1 MSSSPIPWKHI
12 RNVLVL
18 FAPLWCGVTLV
29 FGTLGAGYALLKPD
43 LYSAS
48 QPLVVRDE
56 ASSSVTRLGRFPSQT
71 ELKAAQKTIQE
82 MTHNR
87 EVVAAAL
94 REIGPP
100 SGRPDPDYP
109 STEVVDSIAGSRV
122 NLLAP
127 NGAEFG
133 NTEVV
138 YLQVKAKTQERA
150 GEFCRAMLDNLTLQ
164 LRRVRQVRADSM
176 IEELKHTSK
185 VARKNLDEASQ
196 RMNEIE
202 ITFGTDLGELRN
214 LNDAI
219 SGDGANRRALEAIT
233 DELNQAELALE
244 KRESLYELLV
254 AGSEDPQQL
263 LINGGDLL
271 ADQPSLLRLKEG
283 LIDAQIKSSQQSGV
297 YTDANPKQR
306 VALAAEKEIQARMQ
320 VETAAVIRAME
331 PMLKLER
338 EQVAQ
343 LHFRKAELSKRL
355 SQLAKARTDYAKI
368 DAEVRQRTEQLA
380 EAERA
385 LAEATAIRSAALSTN
400 LVEDLG
406 PPQVT
411 DHPIGPSGSFLAL
424 GATMA
429 GLICGLGAVFLIA
442 PGPTDNRGGRRWSDH
457 LQANQ
462 PTGRPA
468 PTIATSAPVP
478 VQPSGNRPT
487 QPPANPPASATAKRP
502 PTAAAKPAANV
513 AAKRP
518 ANPPN
523 QAPANSSVNQP
534 AQQPVQAN
542 VQRPAQQ
549 STKSLVR
556 PSSQASAKQPAKNPV
571 QGSGQAPATP
581 TNSSAKPAAGAPAKQ
596 PLRRPPASE

>member
-18 FAPLWCGVTLV
+18 FAPLWCGVTLL
-29 FGTLGAGYALLKPD
+29 FAALGVGYALFKGD

-56 ASSSVTRLGRFPSQT
+56 ASSSVARLGRFPSQT

-82 MTHNR
+82 MAHNR

-94 REIGPP
+94 RQIGPP

-109 STEVVDSIAGSRV
+109 STKVVDSIASSHV

-138 YLQVKAKTQERA
+138 YLQVKAKTQQRA
-150 GEFCRAMLDNLTLQ
+150 NEFCRAMLDNLTEQ

-176 IEELKHTSK
+176 IEELSHTRE
-185 VARKNLDEASQ
+185 VARKNLDEASS
-196 RMNEIE
+196 RMNQIEIE
-202 ITFGTDLGELRN
+202 FGTDLGELRN

-219 SGDGANRRALEAIT
+219 SGDGANRRALESIT
-233 DELNQAELALE
+233 DELNEAELALD

-271 ADQPSLLRLKEG
+271 AEQPSLLRLKEG
-283 LIDAQIKSSQQSGV
+283 LIDAQIASSRQSGV

-306 VALAAEKEIQARMQ
+306 VALAAEKEISTRMQ
-320 VETAAVIRAME
+320 IETAAVIRAMQ
-331 PMLKLER
+331 PILKLER
-338 EQVAQ
+338 AQVAN
-343 LHFRKAELSKRL
+343 LHVRKEELNRRL
-355 SQLAKARTDYAKI
+355 NHLANARTNYAKI

-385 LAEATAIRSAALSTN
+385 LADATAIRSAALSTN

-411 DHPIGPSGSFLAL
+411 DHPIGPSGSLLAFGSTL
-424 GATMA
+424 A
-429 GLICGLGAVFLIA
+429 GLICGLGSVFLIA
-442 PGPTDNRGGRRWSDH
+442 PGPTEARAGRRWADQ
-457 LQANQ
+457 L
-462 PTGRPA
+462 RE
-468 PTIATSAPVP
+468 TSNEEFKRSHS
-478 VQPSGNRPT
+478 SGNSSDAKTSEVIGYAIRGTASQLFDEPARP
-487 QPPANPPASATAKRP
+487 RDE
-502 PTAAAKPAANV
+502 
-513 AAKRP
+513 
-518 ANPPN
+518 
-523 QAPANSSVNQP
+523 
-534 AQQPVQAN
+534 
-542 VQRPAQQ
+542 
-549 STKSLVR
+549 
-556 PSSQASAKQPAKNPV
+556 SQFS
-571 QGSGQAPATP
+571 
-581 TNSSAKPAAGAPAKQ
+581 
-596 PLRRPPASE
+596 R